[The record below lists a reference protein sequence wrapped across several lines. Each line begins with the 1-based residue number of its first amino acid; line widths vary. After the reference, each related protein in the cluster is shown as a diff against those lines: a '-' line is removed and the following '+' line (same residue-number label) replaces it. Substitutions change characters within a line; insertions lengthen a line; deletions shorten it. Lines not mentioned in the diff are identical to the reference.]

1 MVHTVGNIRST
12 AVNKLRAVL
21 REPLLHFL
29 IVGAGVFLLY
39 GILSGPGE
47 GSDREINVSIGQVE
61 HFVSIFQKTR
71 QRLPTPEELTG
82 LVDNYIVEELLYREA
97 VAIGLD
103 RDDTIVRRRMRQK
116 MDFLLDDLATIEPTD
131 KELQQFLSEQAER
144 FRLDAHFSFD
154 HFYIADGDAA
164 MATVIL
170 DQLRA
175 GKLSEESVAVSSG
188 LLPDRIDDLSETQV
202 SALLGSTFT
211 RQLMQ
216 LEPGDWA
223 GPIESP
229 YGVHLVR
236 IDRMVESV
244 VPPLAV
250 IRSDVRREW
259 LFDRRAA
266 SRDKMIDALREKYR
280 ITIEDYETPGL

>member
-1 MVHTVGNIRST
+1 MSRLH
-12 AVNKLRAVL
+12 AVL

-29 IVGAGVFLLY
+29 IAGAGVFLLY
-39 GILSGPGE
+39 GILSGPGG
-47 GSDREINVSIGQVE
+47 GSDKEINVSVGQVE
-61 HFVSIFQKTR
+61 HLVSIFLKTR

-131 KELQQFLSEQAER
+131 EELQQYLSEQPER
-144 FRLDAHFSFD
+144 FRRDARFSFD

-164 MATVIL
+164 MATPVL

-175 GKLSEESVAVSSG
+175 GKLSKEIVAVRSG
-188 LLPDRIDDLSETQV
+188 LLPDRIDDSSETQI

-211 RQLMQ
+211 QQLML
-216 LEPGDWA
+216 LETGDWA

-236 IDRMVESV
+236 IDQMVESV
-244 VPPLAV
+244 VPPLAA
-250 IRSDVRREW
+250 IRKDVRREW
-259 LFDRRAA
+259 LVDRRKT
-266 SRDKMIDALREKYR
+266 SRDVMIDALRDQYR
-280 ITIEDYETPGL
+280 ITIEDYEAPGL

>member
-1 MVHTVGNIRST
+1 MSRLH
-12 AVNKLRAVL
+12 AVL

-29 IVGAGVFLLY
+29 VAGAGVFLLY
-39 GILSGPGE
+39 GQLSGPGID
-47 GSDREINVSIGQVE
+47 SDDEINVSVGQVE
-61 HFVSIFQKTR
+61 HLVSIFLKTR

-82 LVDNYIVEELLYREA
+82 LVDNFIVEELLYREA

-116 MDFLLDDLATIEPTD
+116 MDFLLDDLATIEPTEE
-131 KELQQFLSEQAER
+131 ELQQYLSEQPER
-144 FRLDAHFSFD
+144 FRRDARFSFD

-164 MATVIL
+164 AAMPVL
-170 DQLRA
+170 DRLRS
-175 GKLSEESVAVSSG
+175 GESVARMNTAGSG
-188 LLPDRIDDLSETQV
+188 LLPDRIDDMSETQI

-211 RQLMQ
+211 QQLMRQ
-216 LEPGDWA
+216 EPGDWA

-236 IDRMVESV
+236 IDLIVESV

-259 LFDRRAA
+259 LFERREA
-266 SRDKMIDALREKYR
+266 SRETMIDALRGKYR

>member
-1 MVHTVGNIRST
+1 MTRLH
-12 AVNKLRAVL
+12 AVL

-29 IVGAGVFLLY
+29 IAGAGVFLLY
-39 GILSGPGE
+39 GILSGPGDE
-47 GSDREINVSIGQVE
+47 SDKEINVSVGQVE
-61 HFVSIFQKTR
+61 HLVSIFLKTR
-71 QRLPTPEELTG
+71 QRLPTPEELAG

-131 KELQQFLSEQAER
+131 EELHQFLDDQPER
-144 FRLDAHFSFD
+144 FRRDARFSFD

-164 MATVIL
+164 MATPVL
-170 DQLRA
+170 DHLRA
-175 GKLSEESVAVSSG
+175 GILSEESVAARSG
-188 LLPDRIDDLSETQV
+188 LLPDRIDDLSETQI

-211 RQLMQ
+211 KRLTQ

-229 YGVHLVR
+229 YGVHQVR
-236 IDRMVESV
+236 IDRIVESV

-259 LFDRRAA
+259 MFDRREA
-266 SRDKMIDALREKYR
+266 SRDEMIDALREKYR

>member
-1 MVHTVGNIRST
+1 M
-12 AVNKLRAVL
+12 NKLRAVL

-47 GSDREINVSIGQVE
+47 GSDGEINVSIGQVE
-61 HFVSIFQKTR
+61 HLVSIFQKTR
-71 QRLPTPEELTG
+71 QRLPTPEELAG

-188 LLPDRIDDLSETQV
+188 LLPDRIDDLSETQI

>member
-1 MVHTVGNIRST
+1 MLST
-12 AVNKLRAVL
+12 LRAGL

-29 IVGAGVFLLY
+29 IAGGGVFLLFAM
-39 GILSGPGE
+39 LSGPGDE
-47 GSDREINVSIGQVE
+47 SNKEINVSVGRVE
-61 HFVSIFQKTR
+61 HLVLIFQKTR
-71 QRLPTPEELTG
+71 QRLPTQEELAG
-82 LVDNYIVEELLYREA
+82 LIESYIVEELLYREA

-131 KELQQFLSEQAER
+131 EELQQYLSEQPER
-144 FRLDAHFSFD
+144 FRRDARFSFD
-154 HFYIADGDAA
+154 HFYVADGDAA
-164 MATVIL
+164 LATSVL

-175 GKLSEESVAVSSG
+175 GELTDESAAVRSG
-188 LLPDRIDDLSETQV
+188 VLPDRIDDLSETQI

-211 RQLMQ
+211 QQLMQ

-250 IRSDVRREW
+250 IRKDVRREW
-259 LFDRRAA
+259 LVDRRKT
-266 SRDKMIDALREKYR
+266 SRDVMIDALRSKYR
-280 ITIEDYETPGL
+280 ITIEDYEASRS

>member
-1 MVHTVGNIRST
+1 MNR
-12 AVNKLRAVL
+12 LRAVL

-29 IVGAGVFLLY
+29 IAGAGVFLLY
-39 GILSGPGE
+39 GILSGPGD
-47 GSDREINVSIGQVE
+47 GSDKEINVSVGRVE
-61 HFVSIFQKTR
+61 HLVSIFLKTR
-71 QRLPTPEELTG
+71 QRLPTPEELAG

-116 MDFLLDDLATIEPTD
+116 MDFLLDDLATTEPTGE
-131 KELQQFLSEQAER
+131 ELQQFLDNQAER
-144 FRLDAHFSFD
+144 FRRDARFSFD

-164 MATVIL
+164 MAGPVL

-175 GKLSEESVAVSSG
+175 GKLSKEVVAVRSG
-188 LLPDRIDDLSETQV
+188 LLPDRIDDSSETQV

-211 RQLMQ
+211 QQLMQ

-236 IDRMVESV
+236 IDRKVESV

-250 IRSDVRREW
+250 IRKDVRREW
-259 LFDRRAA
+259 LVDRRKR
-266 SRDKMIDALREKYR
+266 SRDVMIDEIRSGYL
-280 ITIEDYETPGL
+280 ITIEDYEVPGL

>member
-1 MVHTVGNIRST
+1 M
-12 AVNKLRAVL
+12 NKLRAVL

-29 IVGAGVFLLY
+29 IAGAGVFLLY

-47 GSDREINVSIGQVE
+47 GSDKEINVSVGQVE
-61 HFVSIFQKTR
+61 HLVSIFLKTR

-82 LVDNYIVEELLYREA
+82 LVEGYIVEELLYREA

-116 MDFLLDDLATIEPTD
+116 MDFLLDDLATIEPTVE
-131 KELQQFLSEQAER
+131 ELQQYLSEQPER
-144 FRLDAHFSFD
+144 FRRDARFSFD

-164 MATVIL
+164 MAMPVL
-170 DQLRA
+170 EQLRA
-175 GKLSEESVAVSSG
+175 GKLSKEILSVRSG
-188 LLPDRIDDLSETQV
+188 LLPDRIDDSSETQI

-211 RQLMQ
+211 QQLMQ

-236 IDRMVESV
+236 IDRIVESV

-250 IRSDVRREW
+250 IRKDVRREW
-259 LFDRRAA
+259 LVDRRKT
-266 SRDKMIDALREKYR
+266 SRDVMIEELRSSYL
-280 ITIEDYETPGL
+280 ITIEDYEVSGL

>member
-1 MVHTVGNIRST
+1 M
-12 AVNKLRAVL
+12 NKLRAVL

-29 IVGAGVFLLY
+29 IAGAGVFLLY
-39 GILSGPGE
+39 GVLSGPRD
-47 GSDREINVSIGQVE
+47 GSDKEINVSVGQVE
-61 HFVSIFQKTR
+61 HLVSIFLKTR

-82 LVDNYIVEELLYREA
+82 LVEGYIVEELLYREA

-116 MDFLLDDLATIEPTD
+116 MDFLLDDLATIEPTVE
-131 KELQQFLSEQAER
+131 ELQQYLSEQPER
-144 FRLDAHFSFD
+144 FRRDARFSFD
-154 HFYIADGDAA
+154 HFYIADGDATMA
-164 MATVIL
+164 MPVL
-170 DQLRA
+170 EQLRA
-175 GKLSEESVAVSSG
+175 GKLSKEILSVRSG
-188 LLPDRIDDLSETQV
+188 LLPDRIDDSSETQI

-211 RQLMQ
+211 QQLMQ

-236 IDRMVESV
+236 IDRIVESV

-250 IRSDVRREW
+250 IRKDVRREW
-259 LFDRRAA
+259 LVDRRKT
-266 SRDKMIDALREKYR
+266 SRDVMIEELRSSYL
-280 ITIEDYETPGL
+280 ITIEDYEVSGL

>member
-1 MVHTVGNIRST
+1 MT
-12 AVNKLRAVL
+12 KLREVL

-29 IVGAGVFLLY
+29 FAGAGVFLLY
-39 GILSGPGE
+39 GALSGPG
-47 GSDREINVSIGQVE
+47 DDANDEIVVTVGQVE
-61 HFVSIFQKTR
+61 HLASIFLKTR
-71 QRLPTPEELTG
+71 LRLPTPQELAG
-82 LVDNYIVEELLYREA
+82 LIDNYVVEELLYREA

-131 KELQQFLSEQAER
+131 EELQQFLDEQPER
-144 FRLDAHFSFD
+144 FRRDAHFSFD

-164 MATVIL
+164 AAMSVL
-170 DQLRA
+170 DQLRSGESEARMNTA
-175 GKLSEESVAVSSG
+175 GSG
-188 LLPDRIDDLSETQV
+188 LLPDRIDDMSETQI

-211 RQLMQ
+211 QQLMQ
-216 LEPGDWA
+216 LDPGDWT

-244 VPPLAV
+244 VPALAV

-259 LFDRRAA
+259 LFERREA
-266 SRDKMIDALREKYR
+266 SRDEMIDALREKFR

>member
-1 MVHTVGNIRST
+1 M
-12 AVNKLRAVL
+12 L

-29 IVGAGVFLLY
+29 IAGAGVFLLY
-39 GILSGPGE
+39 GILSGPGD
-47 GSDREINVSIGQVE
+47 GSDKEINVSVGQVE
-61 HFVSIFQKTR
+61 HLVSIFLKTR

-131 KELQQFLSEQAER
+131 EELQQYLSEQPER
-144 FRLDAHFSFD
+144 FRRDARFSFD

-164 MATVIL
+164 MATPVL

-175 GKLSEESVAVSSG
+175 GKLSKEIVAVRSG
-188 LLPDRIDDLSETQV
+188 LLPDRIDDSSETQI

-211 RQLMQ
+211 QQLML
-216 LEPGDWA
+216 LETGDWA

-236 IDRMVESV
+236 IDQMVESV
-244 VPPLAV
+244 VPPLAA
-250 IRSDVRREW
+250 IRKDVRREW
-259 LFDRRAA
+259 LVDRRNT
-266 SRDKMIDALREKYR
+266 SRDVMIEELRSRYR
-280 ITIEDYETPGL
+280 ITIEDYEAPGL

>member
-1 MVHTVGNIRST
+1 MTRLH
-12 AVNKLRAVL
+12 AVL

-29 IVGAGVFLLY
+29 IAGAGVFLLY
-39 GILSGPGE
+39 GILSGPGDE
-47 GSDREINVSIGQVE
+47 SDKEINVSVGQVE
-61 HFVSIFQKTR
+61 HLVSIFLKTR
-71 QRLPTPEELTG
+71 QRLPTPEELAG

-131 KELQQFLSEQAER
+131 EELRQFLDDQPER
-144 FRLDAHFSFD
+144 FRRDARFSFD

-164 MATVIL
+164 MATPVL

-175 GKLSEESVAVSSG
+175 GILSEESVAARSG
-188 LLPDRIDDLSETQV
+188 LLPDRIDDLSETQI

-211 RQLMQ
+211 KQLMQ
-216 LEPGDWA
+216 LAPGDWA

-259 LFDRRAA
+259 MFDRREA
-266 SRDKMIDALREKYR
+266 SRDEMIDALREKYR

>member
-1 MVHTVGNIRST
+1 M
-12 AVNKLRAVL
+12 NKLRAVL

-39 GILSGPGE
+39 GILSGPDD
-47 GSDREINVSIGQVE
+47 GSDREINVSVGQVE
-61 HFVSIFQKTR
+61 HLVSIFQKTR

-144 FRLDAHFSFD
+144 FRRDAHFSFD

-188 LLPDRIDDLSETQV
+188 LLPDRIDDLSETQI

>member
-1 MVHTVGNIRST
+1 LH
-12 AVNKLRAVL
+12 AVL
-21 REPLLHFL
+21 REPLLQFL
-29 IVGAGVFLLY
+29 IAGAGVFLLY
-39 GILSGPGE
+39 GILSGPGN
-47 GSDREINVSIGQVE
+47 GSDEEINVSVGQVE
-61 HFVSIFQKTR
+61 HLVSIFLKTR

-116 MDFLLDDLATIEPTD
+116 MDFLLDDLATIEPTEE
-131 KELQQFLSEQAER
+131 ELQQLLGEQPER
-144 FRLDAHFSFD
+144 FRRDARFSFD
-154 HFYIADGDAA
+154 HFYIADGDTAAA
-164 MATVIL
+164 MPVL
-170 DQLRA
+170 DLLRA
-175 GKLSEESVAVSSG
+175 GKPMQDGIAPSSG
-188 LLPDRIDDLSETQV
+188 LLPDRIDDMSETQI

-211 RQLMQ
+211 QQLMQ
-216 LEPGDWA
+216 QEPGDWA

-236 IDRMVESV
+236 IDLIVESV

-259 LFDRRAA
+259 LFERRET
-266 SRDKMIDALREKYR
+266 SRDEMIDALRKKYR

>member
-1 MVHTVGNIRST
+1 MSRLH
-12 AVNKLRAVL
+12 AVL

-29 IVGAGVFLLY
+29 IAGAGVFLLY
-39 GILSGPGE
+39 GQLSGPG
-47 GSDREINVSIGQVE
+47 GDSDDEINVSVGQVE
-61 HFVSIFQKTR
+61 HLVSIFLKTR
-71 QRLPTPEELTG
+71 QRLPTPKELTG

-116 MDFLLDDLATIEPTD
+116 MDFLLDDLATIEPTEE
-131 KELQQFLSEQAER
+131 ELQQYLSEQPER
-144 FRLDAHFSFD
+144 FRRDARFSFD

-164 MATVIL
+164 AAMPVL
-170 DQLRA
+170 DRLRS
-175 GKLSEESVAVSSG
+175 GESVARMNTAGSG
-188 LLPDRIDDLSETQV
+188 LLPDRIDDMSETQI

-211 RQLMQ
+211 QQLMRQ
-216 LEPGDWA
+216 EPGDWA

-236 IDRMVESV
+236 IDLIVESV

-259 LFDRRAA
+259 LFERREA
-266 SRDKMIDALREKYR
+266 SRETMIDALRGKYR

>member
-1 MVHTVGNIRST
+1 M
-12 AVNKLRAVL
+12 L

-29 IVGAGVFLLY
+29 IAGAGVFLLY
-39 GILSGPGE
+39 GQLSGPGSN
-47 GSDREINVSIGQVE
+47 SDDEINVSLGQVE
-61 HFVSIFQKTR
+61 HLVSIFSKTR
-71 QRLPTPEELTG
+71 QRLPTQEELAG
-82 LVDNYIVEELLYREA
+82 LIDNYIVEELLYREA
-97 VAIGLD
+97 VAIGMD

-131 KELQQFLSEQAER
+131 EELQKFLSEQPER
-144 FRLDAHFSFD
+144 FRRDARFSFD
-154 HFYIADGDAA
+154 HFYIADGNAAAA
-164 MATVIL
+164 MPVL
-170 DQLRA
+170 DRLRS
-175 GKLSEESVAVSSG
+175 GESVARMNTVSSG
-188 LLPDRIDDLSETQV
+188 LLPDRIDDMSETQI

-211 RQLMQ
+211 QQLMQ
-216 LEPGDWA
+216 LEPDDWA

-244 VPPLAV
+244 VPPLEV

-259 LFDRRAA
+259 LFERREA
-266 SRDKMIDALREKYR
+266 SRDQMIDALRGKYR

>member
-1 MVHTVGNIRST
+1 M
-12 AVNKLRAVL
+12 NKLRAVL

-29 IVGAGVFLLY
+29 IAGAGVFLLY

-47 GSDREINVSIGQVE
+47 GSDKEINVSVGQVE
-61 HFVSIFQKTR
+61 HLVSIFLKTR

-82 LVDNYIVEELLYREA
+82 LVEGYIVEELLYREA

-116 MDFLLDDLATIEPTD
+116 MDFLLDDLATIEPTVE
-131 KELQQFLSEQAER
+131 ELQQYLSEQPER
-144 FRLDAHFSFD
+144 FRRDARFSFD

-164 MATVIL
+164 MAMPVL
-170 DQLRA
+170 EQLRA
-175 GKLSEESVAVSSG
+175 GKLSKEILSVRSG
-188 LLPDRIDDLSETQV
+188 LLPDRIDDSSETQI

-211 RQLMQ
+211 QQLMQ

-236 IDRMVESV
+236 IDRIVESV

-250 IRSDVRREW
+250 IRKDVRREW
-259 LFDRRAA
+259 LVDRRKT
-266 SRDKMIDALREKYR
+266 SRDVMIEELRSGYL
-280 ITIEDYETPGL
+280 ITIEDYEVSGL

>member
-1 MVHTVGNIRST
+1 MI
-12 AVNKLRAVL
+12 A
-21 REPLLHFL
+21 
-29 IVGAGVFLLY
+29 GAGVFVLY
-39 GILSGPGE
+39 GLLSGPTDE
-47 GSDREINVSIGQVE
+47 SDKEINVSVAQVE
-61 HFVSIFQKTR
+61 HLVSIFLKTR
-71 QRLPTPEELTG
+71 QRLPTQEELAG
-82 LVDNYIVEELLYREA
+82 LIDNYVVEELLYREA

-131 KELQQFLSEQAER
+131 EELQQFLSEQPER
-144 FRLDAHFSFD
+144 FRRDARFSFD

-164 MATVIL
+164 AAMPVL
-170 DQLRA
+170 DRLRS
-175 GKLSEESVAVSSG
+175 GESVARMNTAGSG
-188 LLPDRIDDLSETQV
+188 LLPDRIDDMSETQI

-211 RQLMQ
+211 QQLMRQ
-216 LEPGDWA
+216 EPGDWA

-236 IDRMVESV
+236 IDLIVESV
-244 VPPLAV
+244 VPPLVV

-259 LFDRRAA
+259 LFERRVA
-266 SRDKMIDALREKYR
+266 SRDEMIDALRGKYR

>member
-1 MVHTVGNIRST
+1 LH
-12 AVNKLRAVL
+12 AVL

-29 IVGAGVFLLY
+29 IAGAGVFLLY
-39 GILSGPGE
+39 GILSGPGN
-47 GSDREINVSIGQVE
+47 GSDEEINVSVGQVE
-61 HFVSIFQKTR
+61 HLVSIFLKTR

-116 MDFLLDDLATIEPTD
+116 MDFLLDDLATIEPTEE
-131 KELQQFLSEQAER
+131 ELQQLLGEQPER
-144 FRLDAHFSFD
+144 FRRDARFSFD
-154 HFYIADGDAA
+154 HFYIADGDTAAA
-164 MATVIL
+164 MPVL
-170 DQLRA
+170 DLLRA
-175 GKLSEESVAVSSG
+175 GKPMQDGIAPSSG
-188 LLPDRIDDLSETQV
+188 LLPDRIDDMSETQI

-211 RQLMQ
+211 QQLMQ
-216 LEPGDWA
+216 QEPGDWA

-236 IDRMVESV
+236 IDLIVESV

-259 LFDRRAA
+259 LFERRET
-266 SRDKMIDALREKYR
+266 SRDEMIDALRKKYR

>member
-1 MVHTVGNIRST
+1 MSRLH
-12 AVNKLRAVL
+12 AVL

-29 IVGAGVFLLY
+29 IAGAGVFLLY
-39 GILSGPGE
+39 GILSDP
-47 GSDREINVSIGQVE
+47 GSDSDDEINVSVGQVE
-61 HFVSIFQKTR
+61 HLVSIFLKTR

-131 KELQQFLSEQAER
+131 EELQQYLSEQPER
-144 FRLDAHFSFD
+144 FRRDARFSFD
-154 HFYIADGDAA
+154 HFYIADGDVAVA
-164 MATVIL
+164 SPVL

-175 GKLSEESVAVSSG
+175 GILSEESVAARSG
-188 LLPDRIDDLSETQV
+188 LLPDRIDDLSETQI

-211 RQLMQ
+211 QQLMQ

-236 IDRMVESV
+236 IDQMVESV

-259 LFDRRAA
+259 LFDRREA
-266 SRDKMIDALREKYR
+266 SRDEMIDALREKYR
-280 ITIEDYETPGL
+280 ITIENYETPGL

>member
-1 MVHTVGNIRST
+1 M
-12 AVNKLRAVL
+12 NKLRAVL

-29 IVGAGVFLLY
+29 IAGAGVFLLY

-47 GSDREINVSIGQVE
+47 GSDKEINVSVGQVE
-61 HFVSIFQKTR
+61 HLVSIFLKTR

-82 LVDNYIVEELLYREA
+82 LVEGYIVEELLYREA

-116 MDFLLDDLATIEPTD
+116 MDFLLDDLATIEPTVE
-131 KELQQFLSEQAER
+131 ELQQYLSEQPER
-144 FRLDAHFSFD
+144 FRRDARFSFD
-154 HFYIADGDAA
+154 HFYITDGDAA
-164 MATVIL
+164 MAMPVL
-170 DQLRA
+170 EKLRA
-175 GKLSEESVAVSSG
+175 GKLSKEILSVRSG
-188 LLPDRIDDLSETQV
+188 LLPDRIDDSSETQI

-211 RQLMQ
+211 QQLMQ

-236 IDRMVESV
+236 IDRIVESV

-250 IRSDVRREW
+250 IRKDVRREW
-259 LFDRRAA
+259 LVDRRKT
-266 SRDKMIDALREKYR
+266 SRDVMIEELRSSYL
-280 ITIEDYETPGL
+280 ITIEDYEVSGL

>member
-1 MVHTVGNIRST
+1 M
-12 AVNKLRAVL
+12 NKLRAVL

-29 IVGAGVFLLY
+29 IAGAGVFLLY

-47 GSDREINVSIGQVE
+47 GSDKEINVSVGQVE
-61 HFVSIFQKTR
+61 HLVSIFLKTR

-82 LVDNYIVEELLYREA
+82 LVEGYIVEELLYREA

-116 MDFLLDDLATIEPTD
+116 MDFLLDDLATIEPTVE
-131 KELQQFLSEQAER
+131 ELQQYLSEQPER
-144 FRLDAHFSFD
+144 FRRDARFSFD

-164 MATVIL
+164 MAMPVL
-170 DQLRA
+170 EQLRA
-175 GKLSEESVAVSSG
+175 GKLSKEILSVRSG
-188 LLPDRIDDLSETQV
+188 LLPDRIDDSSETQI

-211 RQLMQ
+211 QQLMQ

-236 IDRMVESV
+236 IDRIVESV

-250 IRSDVRREW
+250 IRKDVRREW
-259 LFDRRAA
+259 LVDRRKT
-266 SRDKMIDALREKYR
+266 SRDVMIDELRSSYL
-280 ITIEDYETPGL
+280 ITIEDYEVPGL